1 MPICL
6 ASERPEVQQKG
17 NRANFRWL
25 LAEPWDERRLA
36 AFLMT
41 KHRRKDADWTR
52 RTSPF
57 YASLG
62 RAAVECS
69 VPVAGPDSLGELETV
84 LTAEL
89 KGIITGASR
98 IHDEM
103 VRDKDWR
110 KVTPP
115 WRICDW

>member
-52 RTSPF
+52 RTSPL

-62 RAAVECS
+62 RAAV
-69 VPVAGPDSLGELETV
+69 
-84 LTAEL
+84 

-115 WRICDW
+115 